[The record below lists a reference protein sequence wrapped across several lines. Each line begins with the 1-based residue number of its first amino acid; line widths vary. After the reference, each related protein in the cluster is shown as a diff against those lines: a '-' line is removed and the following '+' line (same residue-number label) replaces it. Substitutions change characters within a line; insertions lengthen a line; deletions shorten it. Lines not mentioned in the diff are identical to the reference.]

1 MSQKS
6 ILVGRS
12 RSRFSFA
19 NRRQH
24 ATAHN
29 ELTIFFIIRDLAC
42 FHLNM
47 AGYLAFDFECMIV

>member
-12 RSRFSFA
+12 RPRFSFA
-19 NRRQH
+19 NRQH

-29 ELTIFFIIRDLAC
+29 ELTFFFIIRDLAC